1 MSCDSLIGVY
11 DSGVG
16 GLSVLRAIR
25 DALPDESLLYVADSA
40 HVPYGDKT
48 QDFVLQRAYAMA
60 DYFVSRQAKAMVVA
74 CNTATAAAIA
84 PLRARYPD
92 LIIIGV
98 EPAIKPAAHLT
109 HSGVVGVFATTGTLA
124 SPKFATLVQRE
135 APEVRIVLRPC
146 PEWVAL
152 VEQGKL
158 SGPEVDA
165 AVRAPVE
172 ELRAAGADVLV
183 LGCTHFPFLR
193 DAIQAAAGPGV
204 PLLET
209 GAPVARWLK
218 HQLQQRRLLRSG
230 AAGTA
235 YPGMTVPDQ
244 RGSDKDGSD
253 QGSSDKGR
261 SNQGGS
267 DQGASDNDGSDKG
280 TSDKGTSGQ
289 GRSDRGDPATGHHP
303 HAICQLETTG
313 HAPAVAALADRL
325 WAPGVA
331 VAQTPARWR

>member
-1 MSCDSLIGVY
+1 MSRDSLIGVY

-25 DALPDESLLYVADSA
+25 EALPHEPLLYVADTA

-48 QDFVLQRAYAMA
+48 QAFVLRRAYALA

-84 PLRARYPD
+84 PLRQRHPD

-135 APEVRIVLRPC
+135 APEVHIVLHPC
-146 PEWVAL
+146 PEWVRL

-158 SGPEVDA
+158 SGPDVDA
-165 AVRAPVE
+165 AVRTPVAA
-172 ELRAAGADVLV
+172 LRAAGADVLV

-193 DAIQAAAGPGV
+193 DAIQAAAGPDV

-218 HQLQQRRLLRSG
+218 HQLHQHGLLRTDG
-230 AAGTA
+230 AGTL
-235 YPGMTVPDQ
+235 
-244 RGSDKDGSD
+244 R
-253 QGSSDKGR
+253 
-261 SNQGGS
+261 
-267 DQGASDNDGSDKG
+267 
-280 TSDKGTSGQ
+280 
-289 GRSDRGDPATGHHP
+289 
-303 HAICQLETTG
+303 LETTG
-313 HAPAVAALADRL
+313 HAPTLAALASQL
-325 WAPGVA
+325 LAPGLDVGE
-331 VAQTPARWR
+331 TPARWR